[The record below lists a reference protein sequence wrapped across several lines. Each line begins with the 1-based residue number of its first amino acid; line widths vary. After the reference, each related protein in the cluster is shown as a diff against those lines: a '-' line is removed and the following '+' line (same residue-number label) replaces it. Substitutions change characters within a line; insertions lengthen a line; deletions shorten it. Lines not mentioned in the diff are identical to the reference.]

1 MFRAGLQGKKGGT
14 IAGALFGV
22 VLLLGSV
29 VTLWVNEGRADLSK
43 IAREAVVVPA
53 GSAPAGAQEQLVAA
67 TGTLEAE
74 EPAFDADFGVRGNYV
89 RLNRTVEMYAW
100 KEHEDNKKYTYST
113 EWTSSPADSSQF
125 HQSAGRTNP
134 PMTYQGATFYAQVGQ
149 VGQYAFDPSRAHL
162 LGGESV
168 SPGNDLRLPRDAR
181 VAGSYIYIG
190 AGSPTQPRVGDVRLS
205 YTAVSTGQTVTLYGL
220 LQGDKVEPFVKGN
233 GTLYGVWAGS
243 HDEAM
248 ATMHQEYV
256 ITGWILRVVGFMTMW
271 FGLNLIVS
279 PLTNLLGFVPVLG
292 RLGRGLIWGVN
303 FIIALAVSLV
313 VILVSFVA
321 HRWYLILAVFVLG
334 IGLAMFFVLR
344 RRPRAA
350 PA

>member
-1 MFRAGLQGKKGGT
+1 VL
-14 IAGALFGV
+14 AGALFGIV
-22 VLLLGSV
+22 MLIGSV

-43 IAREAVVVPA
+43 IAQDAIVIPA
-53 GSAPAGAQEQLVAA
+53 ASAPAAAQGQLVAA
-67 TGTLEAE
+67 TGTLAAE
-74 EPAFDADFGVRGNYV
+74 TPAVDADFGVHGDYV
-89 RLNRTVEMYAW
+89 ALNRDVEMYAW
-100 KEHEDNKKYTYST
+100 KEHEDNNSYSYST

-125 HQSAGRTNP
+125 HQPAGHSNP
-134 PMTYQGATFYAQVGQ
+134 PVAYREATFYAQVGR
-149 VGQYAFDPSRAHL
+149 VGLYAFDPSRAHL
-162 LGGESV
+162 MAAESV
-168 SPGNDLRLPRDAR
+168 APGNDLRLPRLAR
-181 VAGSYIYIG
+181 IAGSYIYIG
-190 AGSPTQPRVGDVRLS
+190 AGLPTQPVVGDVRIS
-205 YTAVSTGQTVTLYGL
+205 YTAVPTGQTVTLYGL
-220 LQGDKVEPFVKGN
+220 LQGDKVEPFLKGN
-233 GTLYGVWAGS
+233 GTLYGVWAGN

-256 ITGWILRVVGFMTMW
+256 IMGWVLRGVGFLTMW

-292 RLGRGLIWGVN
+292 RLGRGLIWAVN

-334 IGLAMFFVLR
+334 IGVALFFILR